1 MKRFAK
7 LAIIAATLIWG
18 SSFFIMKNA
27 VSEIPAAWLLA
38 IRFTVAAITLAI
50 IFAPHLKHI
59 NREYILQSSI
69 IGLCIYIGY
78 YMQTIG
84 LERTTPGKNAFLTAV
99 YVVVVPFLY
108 WLVDKKKPTKFN
120 VIAAVLCVAGI
131 GLVSLDS
138 SLSINLG
145 DIFTLIGGV
154 MFAMH
159 IVVVAKF
166 GHDKDM
172 IAVTVLQFAYAA
184 IFAWITAFLTEE
196 TPGFRFSQGFW
207 PQMAYLAFGATAAAL
222 LLQNIGQKYTPPAEA
237 SLLLSLESVF
247 GVIFS
252 IIFYKEKVSIRVA
265 CGFLLIFAAIIVS
278 EYLGSKLKGNK
289 DSKNEI
295 LEVH

>member
-7 LAIIAATLIWG
+7 LAILAATLIWG

-27 VSEIPAAWLLA
+27 VGEIPVAWLLG
-38 IRFTVAAITLAI
+38 IRFTVAAITLAV

-59 NREYILQSSI
+59 NREYILQSSL

-84 LERTTPGKNAFLTAV
+84 VERTTPGKNAFLTAV

-108 WLVDKKKPTKFN
+108 WLVDKKKPTKLN
-120 VIAAVLCVAGI
+120 VIAALLCVAGI
-131 GLVSLDS
+131 GLVSLDG

-172 IAVTVLQFAYAA
+172 IAVTVLQFAYAGV
-184 IFAWITAFLTEE
+184 FAWITALLTEK
-196 TPGFRFSQGFW
+196 TPDFQFSPGFW

-222 LLQNIGQKYTPPAEA
+222 LLQNLGQKYTPPAEA
-237 SLLLSLESVF
+237 SLLLSLEAVF

-252 IIFYKEKVSIRVA
+252 TIFYKEKVSFRVA
-265 CGFLLIFAAIIVS
+265 CGFVLIFTAIIVS